1 MEYDLIP
8 RKERDLGRGAAL
20 LVCGAVMVLLTW
32 ILPSIAFLVAAA
44 YGIYRLFLKEISE
57 GLIALA
63 VAVAFYIFS
72 GLLAGLLWIV
82 GALATGAGLFFLIRA
97 LLEQSRAD

>member
-32 ILPSIAFLVAAA
+32 IIPSIAFLAVAA
-44 YGIYRLFLKEISE
+44 YGVYRLYLKEIGE
-57 GLIALA
+57 GLVALA

-72 GLLAGLLWIV
+72 SILASLLWIV
-82 GALATGAGLFFLIRA
+82 GALVAGAGLFFLIRA
-97 LLEQSRAD
+97 LLERTRVE

>member
-8 RKERDLGRGAAL
+8 QKERDLGRGAAL

-32 ILPSIAFLVAAA
+32 IVPWIAFLAVAA
-44 YGIYRLFLKEISE
+44 YGVYRLYLKEISE

-63 VAVAFYIFS
+63 VAVVFYFFS

-82 GALATGAGLFFLIRA
+82 GALAAGAGLFFLIRA
-97 LLEQSRAD
+97 LMEKSRVD